1 MFHGNLR
8 CTSCLKVVA
17 LSCLAT
23 VEGGGAPHAV
33 VACSN
38 PPLKPRVIFNSEF
51 SALTHHMS
59 MGVEYSV
66 EPSST
71 SGGRYHRVTT
81 SLE

>member
-1 MFHGNLR
+1 MTLARSWEGKVDDLSTEEELGVKAGEQLHTVATGRHLLLLLLLR
-8 CTSCLKVVA
+8 GWSY
-17 LSCLAT
+17 
-23 VEGGGAPHAV
+23 
-33 VACSN
+33 
-38 PPLKPRVIFNSEF
+38 
-51 SALTHHMS
+51 HMS